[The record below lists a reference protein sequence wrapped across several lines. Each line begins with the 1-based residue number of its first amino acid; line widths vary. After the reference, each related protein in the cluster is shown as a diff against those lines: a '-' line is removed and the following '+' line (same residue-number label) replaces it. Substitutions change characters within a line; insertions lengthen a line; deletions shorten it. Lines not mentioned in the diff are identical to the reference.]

1 MPRRPERIWALAVG
15 AGFLAGVLSWVAG
28 EMALTAFKPEL
39 EEAQGMGV
47 VLMLPSRKG
56 ELKADTQNAAL
67 AFGLLG
73 AILGLGLGITGGLVE
88 EASRTGRWAM
98 AGLTGLAVGAAL
110 GVGASLA
117 LVPLF
122 HQARMANPLSLDL
135 TIPMLVHAG
144 IWAAVGAGGG
154 LAFGIGSAGDRRRI
168 ARTTIGGLVGGAL
181 AAVAYETIGAL
192 AFPLADT
199 PRPLSLTWGSRLLAR
214 LLVATLAAAGA
225 AAVVTLETSRRP
237 APPPESDAG
246 TGRLGQ

>member
-1 MPRRPERIWALAVG
+1 MVPRDPAPGPHDSKPSPAPAGTPIEAGHGAFAGVQPLPSMPRRPERIWALAVG

-117 LVPLF
+117 LVPLV
-122 HQARMANPLSLDL
+122 PVS
-135 TIPMLVHAG
+135 T
-144 IWAAVGAGGG
+144 
-154 LAFGIGSAGDRRRI
+154 
-168 ARTTIGGLVGGAL
+168 AL
-181 AAVAYETIGAL
+181 
-192 AFPLADT
+192 PK
-199 PRPLSLTWGSRLLAR
+199 
-214 LLVATLAAAGA
+214 
-225 AAVVTLETSRRP
+225 
-237 APPPESDAG
+237 
-246 TGRLGQ
+246 